1 MRPTWKR
8 CISTPVPRG
17 SRRQRG
23 FSMFEMMVYILV
35 ASILFAAAFNRYRDF
50 PGEAERANFT
60 AILAQ
65 LNATVNLQMMRL
77 IASGSWNTAGEL
89 EGQNPMGWL
98 LTTPGNYVGAF
109 AGIDEATLPRRIWYF
124 DTSRGQLVYL
134 ADDASNL
141 YLLENGQRTQTGSVR
156 FRISNV
162 YGSGTGSGGSN
173 WQGIILA
180 PVVPYEWQAVELELQ
195 VIQQ

>member
-1 MRPTWKR
+1 MRLPQQR
-8 CISTPVPRG
+8 CKATPLPRG
-17 SRRQRG
+17 LRRQRG
-23 FSMFEMMVYILV
+23 FSMFEMVVYILA
-35 ASILFAAAFNRYRDF
+35 ASILFSAAFNRYRDF

-89 EGQNPMGWL
+89 ESQNPMDWL
-98 LTTPGNYVGAF
+98 LTAPGNYVGAF

-124 DTSRGQLVYL
+124 DTSSGQLVYL

-141 YLLENGQRTQTGSVR
+141 YLLENGQRRQTGSVR
-156 FRISNV
+156 FRVSNV
-162 YGSGTGSGGSN
+162 FGSGTGSGVSN

-180 PVVPYEWQAVELELQ
+180 PVVPYEWQAVELEVQ
-195 VIQQ
+195 ATEE

>member
-1 MRPTWKR
+1 MRSPLTR
-8 CISTPVPRG
+8 CQSTPVPRG
-17 SRRQRG
+17 VRRQRG
-23 FSMFEMMVYILV
+23 FSMFEMVVYILA

-77 IASGSWNTAGEL
+77 IASGTWNDAGQM
-89 EGQNPMGWL
+89 EGRNPMDWL
-98 LTTPGNYVGAF
+98 LTAPGNYVGAF

-141 YLLENGQRTQTGSVR
+141 YLLQNGQRIATDSIR
-156 FRISNV
+156 FGISNV
-162 YGSGTGSGGSN
+162 YGSDAGSAGGN
-173 WQGIILA
+173 WQGIVLA

-195 VIQQ
+195 TIQP

>member
-1 MRPTWKR
+1 MRPPQER
-8 CISTPVPRG
+8 CKSTPVPRG

-23 FSMFEMMVYILV
+23 FSMFEMVIYILA

-77 IASGSWNTAGEL
+77 IASGTWNDAGQL
-89 EGQNPMGWL
+89 EGLNPMDWL
-98 LTTPGNYVGAF
+98 LTAPGNYVGSF

-124 DTSRGQLVYL
+124 DTSSGQLVYL

-141 YLLENGQRTQTGSVR
+141 YLLQNGQRVQTGSVR

-162 YGSGTGSGGSN
+162 YGAGTASGAGN

-195 VIQQ
+195 TVQQ

>member
-1 MRPTWKR
+1 MRSAQER
-8 CISTPVPRG
+8 CKATPVPRG

-89 EGQNPMGWL
+89 EDRNPMDWL
-98 LTTPGNYVGAF
+98 LTSPGNYVGAF

-141 YLLENGQRTQTGSVR
+141 YLLENGQRTQTGSLR

-162 YGSGTGSGGSN
+162 YGSGTGSGASN

-195 VIQQ
+195 TIQQ